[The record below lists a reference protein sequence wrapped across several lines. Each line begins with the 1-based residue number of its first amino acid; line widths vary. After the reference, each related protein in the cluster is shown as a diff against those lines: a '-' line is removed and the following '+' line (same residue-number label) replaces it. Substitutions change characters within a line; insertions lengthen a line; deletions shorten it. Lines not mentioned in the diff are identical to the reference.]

1 MRLLLT
7 TRSSPMADCSV
18 FSALPDDASL
28 WIHTADASLE
38 GATQTALLNRLSEFM
53 ETWTSHQ
60 HPVHGAATV
69 LHDRFLVV
77 AAASDGPDDIS
88 GCGIDA
94 LTHAIDDAAAALG
107 LSWVPA
113 LHVLYRAPDG
123 TVTAVPRRVFQ
134 QRAEEGLL
142 TLETPVFD
150 PSLCTLGALRAGRL
164 ERPARASW
172 HAQLLP
178 DAAPSPHTADA

>member
-1 MRLLLT
+1 
-7 TRSSPMADCSV
+7 MADCSV

-178 DAAPSPHTADA
+178 DAAPAPHTADA

>member
-1 MRLLLT
+1 
-7 TRSSPMADCSV
+7 MADCSV

-142 TLETPVFD
+142 TLGTPVFD

>member
-1 MRLLLT
+1 
-7 TRSSPMADCSV
+7 MADCSV

>member
-1 MRLLLT
+1 MT
-7 TRSSPMADCSV
+7 GRSA

-28 WIHTADASLE
+28 WVHTTGAPLE
-38 GATQTALLNRLSEFM
+38 APAQTALLNRLSGFM

-60 HPVHGAATV
+60 HPVHGAAAV

-77 AAASDGPDDIS
+77 AAVSDGPGEIS

-94 LTHAIDDAAAALG
+94 LTHAIDEAAATLG

-123 TVTAVPRRVFQ
+123 AVAAVPRRVFQ
-134 QRAEEGLL
+134 QRAEEGLV
-142 TLETPVFD
+142 TPETPVFD
-150 PSLCTLGALRAGRL
+150 PNLRTLGALRDGRL

-178 DAAPSPHTADA
+178 DAAPSPTADA